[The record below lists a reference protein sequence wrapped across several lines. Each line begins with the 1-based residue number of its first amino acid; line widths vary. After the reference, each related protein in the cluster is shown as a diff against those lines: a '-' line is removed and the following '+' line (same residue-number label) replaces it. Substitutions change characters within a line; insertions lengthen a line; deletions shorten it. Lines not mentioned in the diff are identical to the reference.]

1 MIRGRYSFFNVSAMD
16 YRLRAKVLIEAEG
29 LRYRFVVSDCFSR
42 GLKFLDINTRLFIT
56 NDSVYNFQLSFSI

>member
-1 MIRGRYSFFNVSAMD
+1 MIRGGYSFCNVFR
-16 YRLRAKVLIEAEG
+16 YRAQVLIEC